1 MEFSYRGLS
10 LSPPHQPV
18 FLSFRITAGAG
29 KPNAN
34 KHKCCVVQWC
44 RGKYHSFSLSQFF
57 PLLLLFTL
65 ICLTVFF
72 MTLHKWQACLLEEFY
87 CEIKQ
92 RRCRNHSHARLLKIL
107 LFFKKISCC
116 SSCLTFLRIIRFVW
130 LKNHFGCWRSKTFSH
145 PVPLPF
151 FYSSA
156 GKCCQR
162 GENIFR
168 EAPLWEHPRNK
179 QDTAHSAHTRT
190 KTHPHTH
197 FAQAYTE
204 EPRQTL
210 FQQCWPVA
218 VIQTPHPYENPDP
231 VSSHE
236 TLAEIWTSHPRARLP
251 DEIHIADLIVAMQP
265 SPIPQRK
272 GQPDGRTDN
281 SLPCHSLIAKTLIE
295 HSPTTSF

>member
-1 MEFSYRGLS
+1 MLQDWYVSLTCVSEVLTGVGWSFRGAEEEGGVCVCVWCASSRERRVKESMEFSYRGLS

-92 RRCRNHSHARLLKIL
+92 HRCRNHSHARLLKML

-130 LKNHFGCWRSKTFSH
+130 LKNHFGCWRSKTFFFPPRPS
-145 PVPLPF
+145 PLLLSLRREVLPKGGEHIPW
-151 FYSSA
+151 SA
-156 GKCCQR
+156 SVR
-162 GENIFR
+162 TPE
-168 EAPLWEHPRNK
+168 K
-179 QDTAHSAHTRT
+179 QTGHRT
-190 KTHPHTH
+190 HTH
-197 FAQAYTE
+197 KNT
-204 EPRQTL
+204 PTHTL
-210 FQQCWPVA
+210 C
-218 VIQTPHPYENPDP
+218 
-231 VSSHE
+231 
-236 TLAEIWTSHPRARLP
+236 TS
-251 DEIHIADLIVAMQP
+251 IHW
-265 SPIPQRK
+265 
-272 GQPDGRTDN
+272 RT
-281 SLPCHSLIAKTLIE
+281 
-295 HSPTTSF
+295 

>member
-1 MEFSYRGLS
+1 MLPDWYVSLTCMSEVLTGVGWSFRGVEEEGGVCVCVVCFFQRSMEFSYRGLS

-92 RRCRNHSHARLLKIL
+92 HRCRNHSHARLLKML

-179 QDTAHSAHTRT
+179 QDTAHTAHTHAQ
-190 KTHPHTH
+190 KHTH
-197 FAQAYTE
+197 TH
-204 EPRQTL
+204 TL
-210 FQQCWPVA
+210 HKHTLKNLDRLCF
-218 VIQTPHPYENPDP
+218 
-231 VSSHE
+231 SS
-236 TLAEIWTSHPRARLP
+236 
-251 DEIHIADLIVAMQP
+251 ADQLQ
-265 SPIPQRK
+265 
-272 GQPDGRTDN
+272 
-281 SLPCHSLIAKTLIE
+281 
-295 HSPTTSF
+295 

>member
-1 MEFSYRGLS
+1 MLQDWYVSLTCMSEVLTGVGWSFRGVGEEGGVCVCVVCFFQRALWKESMEFSYGGLS

-92 RRCRNHSHARLLKIL
+92 RRCRNHSHARLLKML

-130 LKNHFGCWRSKTFSH
+130 LKNHFGCWRSKTFFPTPSLS
-145 PVPLPF
+145 PSFIPPQGSVAKGGRT
-151 FYSSA
+151 YSV
-156 GKCCQR
+156 KRLC
-162 GENIFR
+162 ENTR
-168 EAPLWEHPRNK
+168 ETN
-179 QDTAHSAHTRT
+179 RT
-190 KTHPHTH
+190 PHTQRTH
-197 FAQAYTE
+197 THKNTH
-204 EPRQTL
+204 TL
-210 FQQCWPVA
+210 C
-218 VIQTPHPYENPDP
+218 
-231 VSSHE
+231 
-236 TLAEIWTSHPRARLP
+236 TS
-251 DEIHIADLIVAMQP
+251 IHW
-265 SPIPQRK
+265 
-272 GQPDGRTDN
+272 RT
-281 SLPCHSLIAKTLIE
+281 
-295 HSPTTSF
+295 